1 MFCPS
6 GGCDICG
13 FEIDIPPGIYP
24 PGLIDFPPGFTGPF
38 PTVTVHRDGTPEY
51 SSSESQCESSK
62 TATDITYYV
71 SYELDPAGKT
81 TKTDT
86 TSTASHITVGCDVTA
101 TTTTEVDSGQATGTA
116 SEPASKTSA
125 SRPSTVSATA
135 TASRTSTASSA
146 MTSGTTSGC
155 GLTSYTFSLPQGTD
169 YTTLGDGNATETGTI
184 TGTSSGT
191 GRTTA
196 TETGSGSSTAS
207 NSTSA
212 ATTSG
217 CGLTSYTFSL
227 PQGTDYTTL
236 GEGNA
241 TDTGTITGTS
251 PGTGR
256 TTATKTGS
264 GSSTASNSTSATTAS
279 GCGLTSYTFSLPQ
292 GTDYTT
298 LGEGNATETGTQ
310 LPTASGQTAT
320 GNTGQSSSS
329 VPPSRVPTQPPT
341 KTTSTPTTPTT
352 TVTESLIC
360 QDSGEVKFQTSDVK
374 SHLSEYCS
382 HFAGVKYPAYTDTP
396 SALKEYYDLGSDNQL
411 ELWSNIRPSDTACPV
426 GQVTFSEQDCAAAMD
441 DAMKKCSDGSGQ
453 TTGGNAEPYNC
464 ANFGFIANEKPPPS
478 STPPPAPSSTPPPPP
493 PPPPAGPKYGVFL
506 ALFIYT
512 DGGGYPTTDDSFRW
526 WTGANGGQDAPN
538 YCKDKAIYNS
548 GTLNGLPT
556 LNEGLP
562 PWDISFTDPA
572 ADGRKCTWH
581 TPGNSGWGTLS
592 CDGAGPQSVDC
603 AGPPSADL
611 LNCGGENPRVNP
623 ILQCLWQDP

>member
-38 PTVTVHRDGTPEY
+38 PTITVHRDGTPEY

-146 MTSGTTSGC
+146 TTSGTTSGC

-184 TGTSSGT
+184 TGTSSGS

-196 TETGSGSSTAS
+196 TKTGSGSSTAS

-241 TDTGTITGTS
+241 T
-251 PGTGR
+251 
-256 TTATKTGS
+256 
-264 GSSTASNSTSATTAS
+264 
-279 GCGLTSYTFSLPQ
+279 
-292 GTDYTT
+292 
-298 LGEGNATETGTQ
+298 ETGTG
-310 LPTASGQTAT
+310 LPNASGRTAT
-320 GNTGQSSSS
+320 SGQSTPKAGNTGPSSSS

-426 GQVTFSEQDCAAAMD
+426 GQVTFSEQDCTAAMN
-441 DAMKKCSDGSGQ
+441 DAMKKCSDSSGQ

-478 STPPPAPSSTPPPPP
+478 STPPP
-493 PPPPAGPKYGVFL
+493 
-506 ALFIYT
+506 
-512 DGGGYPTTDDSFRW
+512 
-526 WTGANGGQDAPN
+526 
-538 YCKDKAIYNS
+538 
-548 GTLNGLPT
+548 
-556 LNEGLP
+556 
-562 PWDISFTDPA
+562 
-572 ADGRKCTWH
+572 
-581 TPGNSGWGTLS
+581 LS
-592 CDGAGPQSVDC
+592 W
-603 AGPPSADL
+603 
-611 LNCGGENPRVNP
+611 N
-623 ILQCLWQDP
+623 